1 MFSWKARE
9 YAQEIFAVT
18 LAFGAFLTLAAVIPA

>member
-1 MFSWKARE
+1 MFNWKARE

-18 LAFGAFLTLAAVIPA
+18 LAAGALLTLATMIPA